1 MSATGD
7 WAGVSIVLRIGRAG
21 HEVSDSVG
29 LVHMTKTAGAV
40 FEPPQAG
47 PKGEGADGPE

>member
-1 MSATGD
+1 M
-7 WAGVSIVLRIGRAG
+7 L
-21 HEVSDSVG
+21 DSVS

-40 FEPPQAG
+40 FEPMKSG